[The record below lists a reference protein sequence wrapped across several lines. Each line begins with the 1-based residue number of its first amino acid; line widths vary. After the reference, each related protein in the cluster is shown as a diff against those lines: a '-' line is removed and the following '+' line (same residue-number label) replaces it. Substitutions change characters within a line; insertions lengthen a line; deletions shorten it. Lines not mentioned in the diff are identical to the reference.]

1 MSGCSSGLQQRPDLV
16 PKERGL
22 AHQARVSLPCGSDD
36 WPQRFQGSKTSSE
49 SISGNNTVFIEGYDF
64 KLSWFFIHG
73 DAVGKFTLCY
83 RYMHCVLQVCTHSS
97 SFRLSPCNSLII
109 PSGKRSLVSGKGSF
123 QAPSCGRAGTA
134 RGRAFFQ
141 AQTCRTDSVGFT
153 GSATVCVNWALCLED
168 WKGRETQ
175 RSKSLLSGKIWDVLL
190 MWYNKRRKVLRAEGE
205 GKLATGNFISFFS
218 LTLSNSLALLVSSA
232 VLWGWQLF
240 TSVTFST
247 REKVNGRCPKS
258 PIWIL
263 ATRRKWWGFSSP
275 VLAEI

>member
-36 WPQRFQGSKTSSE
+36 RPQRFQGSKTSSE
-49 SISGNNTVFIEGYDF
+49 SISGNNTVFIEGYNF

-83 RYMHCVLQVCTHSS
+83 RYMHCVLQVCTRSS
-97 SFRLSPCNSLII
+97 SFRLSPCNSLVI
-109 PSGKRSLVSGKGSF
+109 PSGKRSLVSGKGSS

-153 GSATVCVNWALCLED
+153 GSATVCVN
-168 WKGRETQ
+168 
-175 RSKSLLSGKIWDVLL
+175 
-190 MWYNKRRKVLRAEGE
+190 
-205 GKLATGNFISFFS
+205 
-218 LTLSNSLALLVSSA
+218 
-232 VLWGWQLF
+232 
-240 TSVTFST
+240 
-247 REKVNGRCPKS
+247 
-258 PIWIL
+258 
-263 ATRRKWWGFSSP
+263 
-275 VLAEI
+275 